1 MIRKHSVQTVQIKL
15 VRILIL
21 IKIVDSSS
29 VPSSLGETVAGDIA
43 MRQMCTGSKGKGKGN
58 L

>member
-1 MIRKHSVQTVQIKL
+1 VQTVQIKL